1 MLAVLDTSTFFVKIM
16 MNKRSY
22 ILFVV
27 LIIAF
32 VGCST
37 QKQVAKN
44 RKPEWITNQL
54 SDKNYYQGVG
64 YAQKEKKSTTHY
76 DLAKTMALKNLAEEI
91 SVDISSSTIQISYET
106 DLSLK
111 EDFSSVIEARVNS
124 SVEGYEVTDIYEN
137 SKEYWVLC
145 RLSKQKYTAI
155 QAQKRTQ
162 AIELSESYFLAAEKY
177 QKDFDVR
184 NAIIFYA
191 KSLDALKSYFNE
203 TITTDINGQYVNLIS
218 ESYNRIYQIISNIE
232 IVAKNKTIDCKVGY
246 KVDSEQLSCEV
257 RYQGKAI
264 RNFPIV
270 TFFSENAQQQKL
282 NSDANGVVKTSL
294 LVKSQKSVETFDFSI
309 DKTTLL
315 LQSATDF
322 AIRKWLQ
329 KIPTA
334 KTTISIKVS
343 KPTIVISSV
352 EKNIGIVQKDQMLKD
367 KLEQLLQV
375 NGFEVVD
382 KNADF
387 EVFIMSDT
395 KKQTHSRGIYTT
407 FLNAQFRI
415 KNLQNGAI
423 VEARDLTIK
432 GTQLSY
438 KAAGEKAYEEAIRQ
452 IEARLFP
459 CFLNAFLKTE

>member
-1 MLAVLDTSTFFVKIM
+1 M
-16 MNKRSY
+16 MNERCY
-22 ILFVV
+22 YLFVV
-27 LIIAF
+27 LIIVFA
-32 VGCST
+32 GCST
-37 QKQVAKN
+37 QKRVGKN
-44 RKPEWITNQL
+44 QKPEWIANQL

-64 YAQKEKKSTTHY
+64 YAQKVKKSTAHY

-124 SVEGYEVTDIYEN
+124 SVEGYEVADTYEN
-137 SKEYWVLC
+137 SKEYWVLY
-145 RLSKQKYTAI
+145 RLSKQKYATI

-162 AIELSESYFLAAEKY
+162 AIELSVSHFLTAEKY
-177 QKDFDVR
+177 QKDFDMR

-191 KSLDALKSYFNE
+191 KSLDVLKAYFNE
-203 TITTDINGQYVNLIS
+203 TITTEINNQEINLIS
-218 ESYNRIYQIISNIE
+218 ESYNRIYQILSNIE
-232 IVAKNKTIDCKVGY
+232 IVAKSKTIDCKVGY

-257 RYQGKAI
+257 KYQGKSI
-264 RNFPIV
+264 KNFPIV

-294 LVKSQKSVETFDFSI
+294 LVKSQKSAETFDFSI

-322 AIRKWLQ
+322 VIRKWLQ
-329 KIPTA
+329 KIPTT
-334 KTTISIKVS
+334 KITISLKVS
-343 KPTIVISSV
+343 KPTVAILSV
-352 EKNIGIVQKDQMLKD
+352 EKNIGIAQKDQMLKA
-367 KLEQLLQV
+367 KLEQLLQA
-375 NGFEVVD
+375 NGYGIVD

-387 EVFIMSDT
+387 EITITSDT

-407 FLNAQFRI
+407 LLNAQFRI

-423 VEARDLTIK
+423 VEAQDLTTK

-438 KAAGEKAYEEAIRQ
+438 KTAGEKAYEEAARQ
-452 IEARLFP
+452 IEARLLTGF
-459 CFLNAFLKTE
+459 FNAFLKTE